1 MTIIFNDKLNA
12 LSDVLRELSVME
24 PDEIAHKLNEAGI
37 KGKARAC
44 SFCPMANYL
53 NATLGGGHFVNF
65 EKIYVLDEAYDLDE
79 DMHVDIPDSVRKF
92 VKRFDA
98 GKYLFLDEGKP
109 IE

>member
-53 NATLGGGHFVNF
+53 NKVLGGGHFVTV
-65 EKIYVLDEAYDLDE
+65 EKVYVLDDAFDTDE
-79 DMHVDIPDSVRKF
+79 ETFVEIPDNVRKF
-92 VKRFDA
+92 VKCFDA